1 MHIGRMFWLH
11 TSHAFTFESHW
22 NAATLPFP
30 SILSFYCI
38 LLLMRRG
45 GNIAMAINPGLRNS
59 SFFDSVNVWNITIWK
74 ICFFHWN
81 GTYIVDVKSLPSF
94 TCEMVSSRFQITI
107 RLYFMRCGFSTSSS
121 SALDKRH
128 EHLCIVRLVMLA
140 IFHFDSD
147 DGKWHD
153 DL

>member
-38 LLLMRRG
+38 LLLVRRG

-74 ICFFHWN
+74 ICFFPLEWN
-81 GTYIVDVKSLPSF
+81 IYRWCQILAIVHMRNGF
-94 TCEMVSSRFQITI
+94 VSISDYDK
-107 RLYFMRCGFSTSSS
+107 LYFMRCGFSTSSS